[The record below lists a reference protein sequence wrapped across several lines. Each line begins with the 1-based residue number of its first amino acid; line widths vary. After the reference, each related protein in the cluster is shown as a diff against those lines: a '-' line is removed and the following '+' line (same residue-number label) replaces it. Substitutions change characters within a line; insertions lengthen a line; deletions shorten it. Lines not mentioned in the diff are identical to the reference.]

1 MARVPVCD
9 QCGFAFLDGEQ
20 HVCAGERS
28 VVVPLVVSAIAV
40 VVPLALQAFLG
51 YVLSLHPLPDNVQWI
66 GLALI
71 VSTLAIGASLI
82 WRAWRDAIMVIGY
95 VIAMIPVSFLFA
107 LWFGVKFLGQD
118 TL

>member
-1 MARVPVCD
+1 MAQVPVCD
-9 QCGFAFLDGEQ
+9 RCGFAFLDGEQ

-28 VVVPLVVSAIAV
+28 VVVPLVVSVIAV

-51 YVLSLHPLPDNVQWI
+51 YIFSLHPLPPDDQGI
-66 GLALI
+66 GLALA

-82 WRAWRDAIMVIGY
+82 WRAWRNAFMVIGY
-95 VIAMIPVSFLFA
+95 VIAMIPVSFLFL
-107 LWFGVKFLGQD
+107 LWFGVKSLGQD